1 MNNTTGYTKVCANCG
16 KTFEAKRTTAVYCSE
31 SCRVKAHNV
40 KKQGYTLDIVRYKS
54 GDNPMIQEQMIELS
68 GDIEMKDVF
77 KIIDESSIQL
87 KRLQELNDTYQQ
99 HNRELKEKLNQLKI
113 MQSEIK
119 EGEIDKLNLI
129 LELPQSVL
137 YNTYLNEEYLNAV
150 NNNDINASERL
161 VHDFAIS
168 NDVTIQ
174 IKIRMYENEIV
185 KKITEFDKQLRETE
199 LNIDAIEKE
208 ISEYDERI
216 RQTYQGIRFYQSRI
230 SKYDALI
237 TGR

>member
-1 MNNTTGYTKVCANCG
+1 MNNTTSYTKVCANCG

-31 SCRVKAHNV
+31 SCRVKAHNE
-40 KKQGYTLDIVRYKS
+40 KKQTYTGKTEHFNSSLSSMLHDT
-54 GDNPMIQEQMIELS
+54 DIELT
-68 GDIEMKDVF
+68 GDITINDVF
-77 KIIDESSIQL
+77 KIIDESSNQL
-87 KRLQELNDTYQQ
+87 ERLQKQIKEYQYR
-99 HNRELKEKLNQLKI
+99 NKELKDKLKDLKIQQTNIREGDIEKL
-113 MQSEIK
+113 
-119 EGEIDKLNLI
+119 KLI
-129 LELPQSVL
+129 IELPQSVL
-137 YNTYLNEEYLNAV
+137 YNTYLNEEYLNAI
-150 NNNDINASERL
+150 NNNDANASEKL

-174 IKIRMYENEIV
+174 NRIKMYENEIV
-185 KKITEFDKQLRETE
+185 QKISEFDKQLRETE

-216 RQTYQGIRFYQSRI
+216 RQSYQEIRFYQSRI